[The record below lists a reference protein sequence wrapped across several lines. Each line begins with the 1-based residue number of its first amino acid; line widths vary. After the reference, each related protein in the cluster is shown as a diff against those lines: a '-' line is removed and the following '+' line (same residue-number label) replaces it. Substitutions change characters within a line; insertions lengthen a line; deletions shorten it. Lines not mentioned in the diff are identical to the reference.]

1 MRFPGGLDLHQ
12 GRGSLAALV
21 EPGAVQKTAG
31 PAMRCFSWR
40 GRYVQRSLAGSIM
53 ITVEDINDAWGWMGL
68 RAVEILGANAFGNL
82 ILRDA
87 DGSYWRLRPQDLCCE
102 PVAGNRA
109 ALDALSYNQ
118 DFLNDWYMPELVH
131 LAESTLGPLTD
142 DRTYCL
148 KIPSALG
155 GHYGSEN
162 LATVPLSELIR
173 FSGEGAQQLDG
184 LPRWG

>member
-1 MRFPGGLDLHQ
+1 VARADM
-12 GRGSLAALV
+12 SNA
-21 EPGAVQKTAG
+21 
-31 PAMRCFSWR
+31 
-40 GRYVQRSLAGSIM
+40 SLAGSTM
-53 ITVEDINDAWGWMGL
+53 ITVEEINDAWGWMGL

-102 PVAGNRA
+102 PVADNRA

-118 DFLNDWYMPELVH
+118 DFLNDWYMPELVD

-173 FSGEGAQQLDG
+173 FSGEGAQHLEG
-184 LPRWG
+184 LPRWR

>member
-1 MRFPGGLDLHQ
+1 VARADMSNAQMTD
-12 GRGSLAALV
+12 
-21 EPGAVQKTAG
+21 
-31 PAMRCFSWR
+31 
-40 GRYVQRSLAGSIM
+40 SIM

-102 PVAGNRA
+102 PVAEDRA

-118 DFLNDWYMPELVH
+118 DFLNDWYMPELVD

-173 FSGEGAQQLDG
+173 FSGEGAQQLEG
-184 LPRWG
+184 MPRWN

>member
-1 MRFPGGLDLHQ
+1 M
-12 GRGSLAALV
+12 AALGT
-21 EPGAVQKTAG
+21 EGAKALVS
-31 PAMRCFSWR
+31 PADSTCIKEGSGSPHLPNSALSNNQLARPCEVCVARAAMSNA
-40 GRYVQRSLAGSIM
+40 SLAGSTM
-53 ITVEDINDAWGWMGL
+53 ITVEEINDAWGWMGL

-82 ILRDA
+82 MLRDA

-102 PVAGNRA
+102 PVADNRA

-118 DFLNDWYMPELVH
+118 DFLNDWYMPEL
-131 LAESTLGPLTD
+131 TD
-142 DRTYCL
+142 DRSYCL

-162 LATVPLSELIR
+162 LAIVPLSELIR
-173 FSGEGAQQLDG
+173 FSGEGAQHLEG